1 MIDCFWVID
10 NNMFNLMSYMN
21 SEIYRFEGDE
31 FHAVF
36 YLLTSV
42 SGYAKKKVTFSN
54 LCDFPYFIF

>member
-42 SGYAKKKVTFSN
+42 SGYAKKKS
-54 LCDFPYFIF
+54 DFF

>member
-21 SEIYRFEGDE
+21 SEIYCFEGDE

-42 SGYAKKKVTFSN
+42 SGYAKKKS
-54 LCDFPYFIF
+54 DFF